1 MSKSK
6 KKKKN
11 KAEKAMKERKYTASE
26 IEELIGRPLAS
37 FHEEDY
43 EDYLTDEVQDELYKD
58 KDTQDQYQMMDKIYE
73 GREEDIPFQ
82 GKISNPVI
90 GYDPVYPYSQNIGK
104 TVEKPRILMYC
115 PNCGLAIR
123 NEEQEACPQCGTVFS
138 AVKEEPI
145 KRPVVDRNNVG
156 GKGGKTFVLDTN
168 IIVATYGQVFT
179 GLDDNE
185 VVVTLTT
192 LEELDNFKDEE
203 KTERGYATREAVRY
217 LKSLKEEFGGNMLK
231 GIPVNN
237 GGLIR
242 LEADGLDPALLPY
255 GLSLE
260 KADNRIICAA
270 KSLKI
275 INPNTFLITNDNLM
289 AFKAEGIPDGAAVQ
303 SYHNDIVV
311 SDMERPY
318 TGRATENIRHD
329 DISQLFRQ
337 KQIPWPR
344 DNAVE
349 NEYYVLKSGT
359 SSAIARYSNGY
370 MKMIDETNIKTSYLQ
385 PKNAGQKFALDALL
399 APAEEIPLV
408 ILMGS
413 AGSGKTYL
421 SMAAAL
427 SQTYA
432 DRRHRKYEEVI
443 ITRSNTIPERED
455 MGFLPGDIK
464 EKMDPLLV
472 PFYQAIRK
480 LILHGEDEDEQQIKY
495 QMSELMERY
504 VHIMPL
510 AYIRGINVDNAILIV
525 DEAQNLT
532 IAQVRTLI
540 TRMGMN
546 SKLVLL
552 GDPRQ
557 IDTPKLSRNNNGL
570 VYAAEKFKGCP
581 LCAQV
586 TFDPDHECI
595 RSPLSA
601 YAVNVL

>member
-1 MSKSK
+1 MSK

-11 KAEKAMKERKYTASE
+11 KAQKAEETKKYDRSD
-26 IEELIGRPLAS
+26 IEAMVKKPDE
-37 FHEEDY
+37 EEDY
-43 EDYLTDEVQDELYKD
+43 EDYLTDEKHEELYTDKETQEQYRIMDELYENSD
-58 KDTQDQYQMMDKIYE
+58 KERAGYME
-73 GREEDIPFQ
+73 R
-82 GKISNPVI
+82 ISNPVI
-90 GYDPVYPYSQNIGK
+90 GHDPVYPYSLNIGR
-104 TVEKPRILMYC
+104 TVKKPPVLMYC

-123 NEEQEACPQCGTVFS
+123 NEDQSSCPQCGTLFS
-138 AVKEEPI
+138 KHPTEEDTQKKCKKNP
-145 KRPVVDRNNVG
+145 G

-168 IIVATYGQVFT
+168 VIIATYGRVFT

-185 VVVTLTT
+185 VVVTMTT
-192 LEELDNFKDEE
+192 FEELDKFKDE
-203 KTERGYATREAVRY
+203 KSERGYATREAIRQ
-217 LKSLKEEFGGNMLK
+217 LKSLKEEFGGDMLS

-237 GGLIR
+237 GGLLR
-242 LEADGLDPALLPY
+242 MEPDGLDPELLPY
-255 GLSLE
+255 GLSLQSP
-260 KADNRIICAA
+260 DNRIICAA
-270 KSLKI
+270 KSLKRD
-275 INPNTFLITNDNLM
+275 NPNTLLITNDALM
-289 AFKAEGIPDGAAVQ
+289 AFKAEAIPDGATVQ

-311 SDMERPY
+311 SDTDKPY
-318 TGRATENIRHD
+318 TGRNIENVRHE

-337 KQIPWPR
+337 HRIKWGR
-344 DNAVE
+344 ENATE
-349 NEYYVLKSGT
+349 NEYFILKSGM
-359 SSAIARYSNGY
+359 SSAIAKYQDGY
-370 MKMIDETNIKTSYLQ
+370 MIMIDEKDIKTSYVT

-399 APAEEIPLV
+399 APPDEIPLV

-427 SQTYA
+427 DQTYT

-464 EKMDPLLV
+464 EKMDPLLL
-472 PFYQAIRK
+472 PFYQAMKK
-480 LILHGEDEDEQQIKY
+480 LLMHGEQEDHQQIMY
-495 QMSELMERY
+495 QMDELMDRY
-504 VHIMPL
+504 VNIMPL
-510 AYIRGINVDNAILIV
+510 AYIRGINVDNAFLIV

-532 IAQVRTLI
+532 IAQIRTLI
-540 TRMGMN
+540 TRMGSN

-586 TFDPDHECI
+586 TFDPEHECV

-601 YAVNVL
+601 YAVEVL